1 MFAKIKIKNL
11 QKKPKNININPTVCM
26 NECEDMKLC
35 RSVKKMK
42 CFDSVLPWEK
52 LVNKVCLKI

>member
-1 MFAKIKIKNL
+1 M

-52 LVNKVCLKI
+52 LVNKVSLKI